1 MTRRVRI
8 CQVISGYFRNDP
20 RVFHRQT
27 KSLRDA
33 GYDVS
38 VLTNDGLDDEEVD
51 GIRIRST
58 AHLLSS
64 RAAVLCLAT
73 WQFWRACREEQAD
86 VYQLHSPELVPLGLM
101 LKRFGYLVVYDA
113 HEDLPSHILEKEWLP
128 HYFRRPI
135 SFFVERML
143 RYAFKRFD
151 GVVSPHQHVV
161 DAIKQINPN
170 TELVANFAKVGRA
183 AAPRLGRMSV
193 RRAIVCYSGTM
204 YSHSNQLETLSAVTA
219 IPGVQYHVAG
229 YMPDELR
236 GQIENHPGYRNL
248 VFHGRLAWED
258 LRKFYDEA
266 VAGLVVIG
274 VTRNLGGRR
283 GTYAV
288 NKLFEYMEAGLPVV
302 CTASD
307 LWNEIVAE
315 YKCGIAVEPG
325 NVQQIQSAI
334 ELLVGDRRL
343 AEEMGD
349 NGRRAVLER
358 FNWTRE
364 EEKYISLFHRLL
376 EKSGLVTQ

>member
-1 MTRRVRI
+1 MARKVRI

-38 VLTNDGLDDEEVD
+38 VLTNDGLDDEEVG

-58 AHLLSS
+58 ALLLRS

-73 WQFWRACREEQAD
+73 WQFWRACREERAD

-128 HYFRRPI
+128 RYVRRPI

-143 RYAFKRFD
+143 TYAYKRFD
-151 GVVSPHQHVV
+151 GIVSPHQHVV
-161 DAIKQINPN
+161 DAVKQINPN
-170 TELVANFAKVGRA
+170 TELVANFAKVDVT
-183 AAPRLGRMSV
+183 AAPRSGRMSA
-193 RRAIVCYSGTM
+193 RRPIVCYSGTM
-204 YSHSNQLETLSAVTA
+204 YLHSNQMETLSAVTA

-236 GQIENHPGYRNL
+236 VQLEGHPGYGNL

-258 LRKFYDEA
+258 LGEFYNEP

-274 VTRNLGGRR
+274 LTRNLGGRR

-307 LWNEIVAE
+307 LWNEIIAE

-325 NVQQIQSAI
+325 SVRQIQSAI

-358 FNWTRE
+358 FNWSKE
-364 EEKYISLFHRLL
+364 EEKYLSVFNRLL
-376 EKSGLVTQ
+376 ENAGVVTR